1 MNDDDISS
9 REKAITSRE
18 LSVILRE
25 KCLAIKEQNVALRKK
40 KTDSPTSL
48 EHQYR
53 KSRYEPETLREI
65 GYNADMKALNF
76 VFPVCRQ
83 KPYGIRTLSELKT
96 FLEDT
101 ETTETQN
108 LAIHTAIY
116 AWLNISCREKSRIRD
131 RMINLLGSYPNLIYY
146 IKTLKDVFFID
157 EEDEVVSDAKKT
169 CSQFIAN
176 IDKSNII
183 DAYYFW

>member
-1 MNDDDISS
+1 
-9 REKAITSRE
+9 
-18 LSVILRE
+18 
-25 KCLAIKEQNVALRKK
+25 
-40 KTDSPTSL
+40 L